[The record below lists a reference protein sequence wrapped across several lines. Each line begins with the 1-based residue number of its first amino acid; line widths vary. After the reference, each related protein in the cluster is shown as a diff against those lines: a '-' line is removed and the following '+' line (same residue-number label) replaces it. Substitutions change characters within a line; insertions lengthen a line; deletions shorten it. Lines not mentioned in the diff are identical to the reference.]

1 MDLYTACEE
10 SYNNGFRDAEEKNAV
25 DLKRH
30 IDIDFSDYSCVML
43 IVTEQDKARMVA
55 VSDVA
60 EFTSEYF
67 TNREKYP
74 YGLDRVVFMSVYG
87 GENIAIEGMTFY
99 DAVCQLIEFLKKRG
113 EKE

>member
-43 IVTEQDKARMVA
+43 IATERGEARMVA
-55 VSDVA
+55 VSDIA
-60 EFTSEYF
+60 ELTSEYF

-74 YGLDRVVFMSVYG
+74 YRTDKVMFMSVYG
-87 GENIAIEGMTFY
+87 GENVAREGMTFY
-99 DAVCQLIEFLKKRG
+99 DAVCYLIEFLKEQG

>member
-1 MDLYTACEE
+1 MDLYMACEE

-43 IVTEQDKARMVA
+43 IATEQNEARMVA
-55 VSDVA
+55 VSDIA
-60 EFTSEYF
+60 ELTSEYF
-67 TNREKYP
+67 TNRGKYP
-74 YGLDRVVFMSVYG
+74 YRLDRVVFMSVYG
-87 GENIAIEGMTFY
+87 GENVAREGMTFY
-99 DAVCQLIEFLKKRG
+99 DAVCYLIELLKKQG